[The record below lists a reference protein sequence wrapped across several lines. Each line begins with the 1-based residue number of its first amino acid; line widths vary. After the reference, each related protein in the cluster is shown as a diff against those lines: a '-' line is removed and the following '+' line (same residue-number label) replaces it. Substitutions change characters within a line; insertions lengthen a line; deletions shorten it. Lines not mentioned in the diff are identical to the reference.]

1 MSDFC
6 VHKCT
11 HRRTLKYT
19 FGTFLSGRNPGFR
32 VMYLTRRSG
41 ELGSGGRSAYGP
53 GRRVVEYDPLIQ
65 MLVEEQLTDGGF
77 ELAIATSGEE
87 TVTLLKGAILNT
99 ARLSPTLIYMA
110 RWTWAT
116 ERKSITMSNVPS
128 RRAAFLLAQTR
139 ETLQG
144 DRRARQR
151 SRCRPWFR

>member
-1 MSDFC
+1 
-6 VHKCT
+6 
-11 HRRTLKYT
+11 
-19 FGTFLSGRNPGFR
+19 
-32 VMYLTRRSG
+32 MYLTRRSG